1 MCSSQLQKEASHPSL
16 THLRTRTLHA
26 LTILFSALCRKQV
39 SSSRVDAERD
49 NVVVPLTLE
58 DYCIKTRARP
68 DAEPVDITDFYD
80 DDYLDDD
87 DDASSD
93 GGTASRR
100 ASHSGQRRRAE
111 PRPPPPP
118 DADGAGPSGAPA
130 ETPERAS
137 SAPDTILRPPQSWP
151 PS

>member
-1 MCSSQLQKEASHPSL
+1 MPTPHIVSL
-16 THLRTRTLHA
+16 VLPLVCITDLPLPTTLTPLLA
-26 LTILFSALCRKQV
+26 IRSKQV

-87 DDASSD
+87 DASSSD

-100 ASHSGQRRRAE
+100 ASHSGRRPPAE
-111 PRPPPPP
+111 PRPPPPA
-118 DADGAGPSGAPA
+118 ADGAGSSSTPA
-130 ETPERAS
+130 EMPERAV
-137 SAPDTILRPPQSWP
+137 SAPETILRPPQSWP